1 MTDLTFTEW
10 VRPLASR
17 FASTRREFVD
27 CANRVPAD
35 AWDAPSPVEGWRFRD
50 VLAHMAEA
58 DTFLRTVIQTVLDG
72 SDTDLR
78 PVSAEREVRIARA
91 LERGAELP
99 IDGLITR
106 ASREGK
112 FTQELLSRLT
122 GEDEYTEV
130 IISRTN
136 PAPMTL
142 RQFLEGYHHD
152 EEHLQHLLPALATA
166 SVAR

>member
-1 MTDLTFTEW
+1 MTDLTFAEW
-10 VRPLASR
+10 VAPIASR
-17 FASTRREFVD
+17 FASTRREFTD
-27 CANRVPAD
+27 CASRVLAD
-35 AWDAPSPVEGWRFRD
+35 AWDASSPVEGWRFRD

-58 DTFLRTVIQTVLDG
+58 DTFIRAVIEAVLDS

-99 IDGLITR
+99 IDGLIAR
-106 ASREGK
+106 ASREGE

-122 GEDEYTEV
+122 MDDEHRQV
-130 IISRTN
+130 ITSRTN

-142 RQFLEGYHHD
+142 SEFLMGYHHY
-152 EEHLQHLLPALATA
+152 EEHLQHLLPALATV